1 MDAYLTDV
9 VMPTLQQRL
18 AAEPQVFRGE
28 VSFVVPP
35 EGLAEAARLLRDEL
49 DFDALLDLTAVDYW
63 PEGRPRFQVIYQFYS
78 YTHNVAVRLRVP
90 VEEDAAEVPSL
101 VDLYPSANWYEREV
115 WDMFGIRF
123 AGHPDLR
130 RILMPYDWV
139 GHPLRK
145 DYPLGYEEPQFTFN
159 FDDIERRKPRPRS

>member
-35 EGLAEAARLLRDEL
+35 ERLAEAARLLRDEL
-49 DFDALLDLTAVDYW
+49 EFDALLDLTAVDYW
-63 PEGRPRFQVIYQFYS
+63 PEGRPRFQVVYQFYS
-78 YTHNVAVRLRVP
+78 YTHNVGVRLRVP

>member
-1 MDAYLTDV
+1 MDAYLSDV
-9 VMPTLQQRL
+9 VIPTLRERL
-18 AAEPQVFRGE
+18 AAAPTVFRDE
-28 VSFVVPP
+28 VSFQVPA
-35 EGLAEAARLLRDEL
+35 ERLLEAARLLRDEL
-49 DFDALLDLTAVDYW
+49 GFDALLDVTAVDYW
-63 PEGRPRFQVIYQFYS
+63 PEGRPRFHVVYQFYS

-90 VEEDAAEVPSL
+90 VEEVAAEVPSL
-101 VDLYPSANWYEREV
+101 VGLYPSANWYEREV

-145 DYPLGYEEPQFTFN
+145 DYPLGYEEPQFSFN